1 MQEKCEMRA
10 LQHCRVIGVKFL
22 WSTSAGTNAKSIEVS
37 RHKTV
42 QNIVTDQDEKTD
54 ILVTISANII
64 SWQQILERGS
74 LTEKAGETEVN
85 T

>member
-1 MQEKCEMRA
+1 M
-10 LQHCRVIGVKFL
+10 IGVKFL

-37 RHKTV
+37 RHRTV

-74 LTEKAGETEVN
+74 LTEKSG
-85 T
+85 